1 MAYVELMNEILA
13 SSVRSG
19 DYWMNLTVGQSLQIP
34 PEVKVTRTPEL
45 KDENN
50 VPVLIDPVPDTDP
63 VTGQPMP
70 DRPPVYRSRPLTKP
84 GVYTLNTGGGTVP
97 IAVNVPAADEADV
110 RTSATKRSARRWAA
124 SRSSLQG
131 DAIPSRAALDSDGSD
146 WAGHVLLVVL
156 ACSASSASWPW
167 PSATTAGRRW

>member
-45 KDENN
+45 KDEAN
-50 VPVLIDPVPDTDP
+50 VPILIDPVADTDP
-63 VTGQPMP
+63 VTGRTVP

-84 GVYTLNTGGGTVP
+84 GIYSLK
-97 IAVNVPAADEADV
+97 PAA
-110 RTSATKRSARRWAA
+110 AR
-124 SRSSLQG
+124 SRS
-131 DAIPSRAALDSDGSD
+131 P
-146 WAGHVLLVVL
+146 
-156 ACSASSASWPW
+156 
-167 PSATTAGRRW
+167 